1 MIFNIVQAVNN
12 GDPYPIEVGATV
24 LKVME
29 SLEFK
34 YPYRLVWQSK
44 VGPVTWLAPQTDD
57 ALKGENFFIFQ
68 QTITLCFA
76 FIKSSIQFNCT

>member
-1 MIFNIVQAVNN
+1 LNVVQAVNK

-44 VGPVTWLAPQTDD
+44 VGPVTWLEPQTDD
-57 ALKGENFFIFQ
+57 ALKGM
-68 QTITLCFA
+68 LCCFKM
-76 FIKSSIQFNCT
+76 FLFLQKLSLYLNCT